1 MSSLPFDVYPLLD
14 GSISSRSRGPII
26 KERIASIFN
35 RMRETKHKFPAEP
48 GNDIFG
54 INVSEVSRWCGMK
67 NRNPFYKNDKY
78 TKMLKDAISEIGISG
93 ETEKTVTESLLEKNL
108 DERQRDIGSL
118 KRQVQTLQKEKKLLA
133 DKVKELSLA
142 LERSLTDVKDAKK
155 EVDAI
160 HEKVEN
166 QRQNLLESGGRGY
179 RWLK

>member
-1 MSSLPFDVYPLLD
+1 M
-14 GSISSRSRGPII
+14 
-26 KERIASIFN
+26 
-35 RMRETKHKFPAEP
+35 
-48 GNDIFG
+48 
-54 INVSEVSRWCGMK
+54 
-67 NRNPFYKNDKY
+67 
-78 TKMLKDAISEIGISG
+78 
-93 ETEKTVTESLLEKNL
+93 

>member
-1 MSSLPFDVYPLLD
+1 MSSLPFDVYPVLD

-26 KERIASIFN
+26 KGRIQNIFN
-35 RMRETKHKFPAEP
+35 LMKETGHKFPAEP

-54 INVSEVSRWCGMK
+54 INVTEVARWCGMK
-67 NRNPFYKNDKY
+67 NRNPFYKNENY

-93 ETEKTVTESLLEKNL
+93 EIDKSVTESLLEKNL

-118 KRQVQTLQKEKKLLA
+118 KRQIQTLEKEKSLLA
-133 DKVKELSLA
+133 DKVSELSLA
-142 LERSLTDVKDAKK
+142 LEAALIDVKGAKN

-160 HEKVEN
+160 HERVEN
-166 QRQNLLESGGRGY
+166 QRQNLLQSGGRGY